1 MVWPIIVLIV
11 ISICSYAIGYYGAK
25 IHALN
30 EFKTVMDE
38 IHVKT
43 MNADFSDEYQR
54 GHAWGLLHAIEMIQ
68 NSNMF

>member
-1 MVWPIIVLIV
+1 MLWSIIILIV

-43 MNADFSDEYQR
+43 MNTDLSDEYQR

-68 NSNMF
+68 ESNMF

>member
-11 ISICSYAIGYYGAK
+11 ISICSYCLGYFGAK
-25 IHALN
+25 IDSLKK
-30 EFKTVMDE
+30 FKAVMDE
-38 IHVKT
+38 IHVRAL
-43 MNADFSDEYQR
+43 NRDLSDEYQR